1 MLADYSSCGPMG
13 KADHASVAGGSALTP
28 KARHRTNLPP
38 YAQRWGCRRG
48 HCIIAAAMNDSARK
62 RTATQKFIQ
71 QYPRCC
77 FCAGMRPSTTR
88 EHMPPKALF
97 DGSHRPDKLVMPACA
112 ECNNGTSTADLIA
125 SIISRWNY
133 GASEVELTDSARL
146 NARIR
151 NQAPAV
157 VEEWMRNA
165 NVLGRVKGRNHLRRH
180 GVPVPDDAS
189 IVTIGTLSTRYL
201 NLFAH
206 KAALALYFEH
216 FREPLVEPGAYC
228 AFWKT
233 KEDYVERGVPES
245 LLKLLPKYA
254 TLQQGKWNS
263 SEVFEYRHDIN
274 RLDGLFGFFARVRSG
289 LFVSGFVVRDT
300 KMVPPDEDDW
310 QTPCDLLT
318 LVDSP
323 RFLEKR

>member
-1 MLADYSSCGPMG
+1 
-13 KADHASVAGGSALTP
+13 
-28 KARHRTNLPP
+28 
-38 YAQRWGCRRG
+38 
-48 HCIIAAAMNDSARK
+48 MNDSARK

-71 QYPRCC
+71 QYPSCC
-77 FCAGMRPSTTR
+77 FCAGKRASATR

-125 SIISRWNY
+125 AVVSRWAY
-133 GASEVELTDSARL
+133 DASDAELHDHTRL
-146 NARIR
+146 SARIR
-151 NQAPAV
+151 TQAPDV
-157 VEEWMRNA
+157 MEEWMKNA
-165 NVLGRVKGRNHLRRH
+165 SVLGRVKGRNHLRRH

-189 IVTIGTLSTRYL
+189 IVTIGTRTTRYL

-216 FREPLVEPGAYC
+216 FREPLCVPGVFC
-228 AFWKT
+228 AFWKS
-233 KEDYVERGVPES
+233 KEDYAQHGVPDS

-254 TLQQGKWNS
+254 TLQQGSWNS

-274 RLDGLFGFFARVRSG
+274 KEDGLFGFIARLRRG
-289 LFVSGFVVRDT
+289 LFVSGFVVRDA
-300 KMVPPDEDDW
+300 KVLPHDDGDW
-310 QTPCDLLT
+310 QASCDLLT
-318 LVDSP
+318 LMDSP